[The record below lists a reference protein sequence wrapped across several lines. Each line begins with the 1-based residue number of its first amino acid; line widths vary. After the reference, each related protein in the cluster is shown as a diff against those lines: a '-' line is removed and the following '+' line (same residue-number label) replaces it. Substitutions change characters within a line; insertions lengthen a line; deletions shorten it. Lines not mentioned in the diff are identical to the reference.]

1 MLVSASKMHWS
12 SSSCCRNF
20 KHNFRVYPRVTTM
33 SILDGEGKKR
43 KRTSKLL
50 EVGKNKRRRKRS
62 VGSLG
67 EKIQVQKSIKEKNQ
81 ENGETI

>member
-1 MLVSASKMHWS
+1 
-12 SSSCCRNF
+12 
-20 KHNFRVYPRVTTM
+20 M